1 MPLIKCG
8 KIPFMSIKKY
18 LDQLQDLSNR
28 KIIITGGTSGIG
40 LSLVKHL
47 LYKNAKVVILARNM
61 TKANDVKD
69 RLMSTYPN
77 ARISFIKYDQSDDQS
92 IIEATKTI
100 VKEHQDFYALIM
112 NAGIF
117 QNKKHLTYVDGICQ
131 TIKTN
136 FVGLKVLLDNLLP
149 YIKGEHRYI
158 FQGSFV
164 AGYRLKKIKSLK
176 DKNISSWQ
184 QYLISKAGVESLYYH
199 YSLLDN
205 EEQNFYL
212 VEPGL
217 TSTDIIRDF
226 NPVFKGAGTL
236 FLKVF
241 SHSSSKASLTAMLA
255 LQDDI
260 KKNTYIVPRGFLT
273 FMGYPKIKKFPNK
286 RRKPDLYQ
294 MLEDINK

>member
-1 MPLIKCG
+1 
-8 KIPFMSIKKY
+8 MSIKKY
-18 LDQLQDLSNR
+18 LDSLQDLSNR

-40 LSLVKHL
+40 LSIVKHL
-47 LYKNAKVVILARNM
+47 LYKNASVVILARNM
-61 TKANDVKD
+61 TKANDVKN
-69 RLMSTYPN
+69 RLEEAYPN
-77 ARISFIKYDQSDDQS
+77 AHIDLIKYDQSDDGS
-92 IIEATKTI
+92 IIEAAQNI
-100 VKEHQDFYALIM
+100 IKEHQDFYALIM

-117 QNKKHLTYVDGICQ
+117 QSKKKLTYVDGFCQ

-136 FVGLKVLLDNLLP
+136 FVGLKILLDNLLP

-164 AGYRLKKIKSLK
+164 AGYHIKKIKSLQ
-176 DKNISSWQ
+176 DKNISAWQ

-205 EEQNFYL
+205 PEQNFYL

-226 NPVFKGAGTL
+226 NSFFRWAGKL
-236 FLKVF
+236 FLKTF
-241 SHSSSKASLTAMLA
+241 SHSSDKAALTALLA

-273 FMGYPKIKKFPNK
+273 FMGYPKIKDFPKK
-286 RRKPDLYQ
+286 RRKPELYN
-294 MLEDINK
+294 LL

>member
-1 MPLIKCG
+1 
-8 KIPFMSIKKY
+8 MSIKKY
-18 LDQLQDLSNR
+18 LDSLQDLSNR

-40 LSLVKHL
+40 LSIVKHL
-47 LYKNAKVVILARNM
+47 LYKNASVVILARNM
-61 TKANDVKD
+61 NKANDVKN
-69 RLMSTYPN
+69 RLEEAYPN
-77 ARISFIKYDQSDDQS
+77 AHIDLIKYDQSDDGS
-92 IIEATKTI
+92 IIEATQI
-100 VKEHQDFYALIM
+100 IIKEHQDFYALIM

-117 QNKKHLTYVDGICQ
+117 QSKKKLTYVNGICQ

-136 FVGLKVLLDNLLP
+136 FVGLKILLDSLLP
-149 YIKGEHRYI
+149 CIKGEHRYI

-164 AGYRLKKIKSLK
+164 AGYHIKKIKSLQ

-205 EEQNFYL
+205 PEQNFYL

-226 NPVFKGAGTL
+226 NSFFRWTGTL
-236 FLKVF
+236 FLKIF
-241 SHSSSKASLTAMLA
+241 SHSSDKAALTALLA

-273 FMGYPKIKKFPNK
+273 FMGYPKIKDFPKK
-286 RRKPDLYQ
+286 RRKLELNDL
-294 MLEDINK
+294 L